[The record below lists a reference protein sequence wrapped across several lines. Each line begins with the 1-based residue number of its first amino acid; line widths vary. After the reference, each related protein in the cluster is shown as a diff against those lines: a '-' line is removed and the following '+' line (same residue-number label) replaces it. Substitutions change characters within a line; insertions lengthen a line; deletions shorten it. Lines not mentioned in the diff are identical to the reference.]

1 MFMAILQSISIPLHV
16 FLCVTLRQFLTPSV
30 IAVLPRSHRQRVAC
44 EALIAAASKKDK
56 CKSILTQGVDILKR
70 LYQSK
75 NDSIRVRALVGL
87 CKVGSLGGTDALV
100 RPFADGSTMK
110 LAEACRRWV
119 PEDGRGAG

>member
-1 MFMAILQSISIPLHV
+1 MP
-16 FLCVTLRQFLTPSV
+16 
-30 IAVLPRSHRQRVAC
+30 QRVAC

-75 NDSIRVRALVGL
+75 NDGIRVRALVGL

-110 LAEACRRWV
+110 LAEACRR
-119 PEDGRGAG
+119 